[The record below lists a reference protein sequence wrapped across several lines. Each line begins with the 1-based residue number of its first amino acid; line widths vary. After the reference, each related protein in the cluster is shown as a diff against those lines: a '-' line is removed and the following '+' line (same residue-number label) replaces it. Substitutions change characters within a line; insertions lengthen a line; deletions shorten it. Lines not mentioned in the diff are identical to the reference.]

1 MKARLNGQW
10 HYQSIVRA
18 LKEYLLQ
25 KWHLN
30 FLFLLIS
37 IASTAQP
44 GVLKLTINDKQT
56 KEAIPFATAV
66 ILSGKTQVVT
76 GTSDFDGIIIIKPLE
91 PGKYNV
97 KVVYVGYQPKQINE
111 VVISSNKT
119 TYLAVVLE
127 NSGVQLD
134 EVVVTEY
141 AVPLIDPDT
150 KSGCTIT
157 RQEYHSMACKSIN
170 TVVATQAGVYS
181 RNSSNSVKTVTG
193 GVPAQYGNVSGGVM
207 ATEVISSNGLPGI
220 KAGVL
225 TAGEINDFKKWELWK
240 DVSKDALEQY
250 SGLWQMNLSER
261 YTVLVQNEQKKPLV
275 DASVTLY
282 SKDKEVLWRARTDN
296 TGKAELWAKIYG
308 DGEKASYCEV
318 ETEGLKVRQ
327 NDLKKFAQG
336 INFLQVSKAC
346 TIYMDLD
353 ILFMVDA
360 TASMDDEINYL
371 KAELQ
376 DIIGKIKAGNNE
388 LNLRTGS
395 LFYRCPGN
403 SYVTRRS
410 PFVNDIS
417 KTIDF
422 IKKQNS
428 GEGGVES
435 VEIAL
440 EEAVNEFDWR
450 ENATRLLFIVL
461 DEPPGNDKAVIE
473 KLHKTVSKAA
483 EKGIRIIPLVASG
496 GTDTYFTQ
504 KSMEYLMRAMALATN
519 GSYAFIT
526 DHSGVGDKHSKPS
539 TDAYDV
545 ELLNALILRII
556 KQYSKMESCDVVTTV
571 AQTGADTTLVI
582 IAHEV
587 LTKPK
592 HKKHKKEEISQ
603 DSLSA
608 KDSASAITS
617 VEAIKINTSFKFYPN
632 PTRGKVNIETE
643 GKIETLFLSDINGKV
658 LERYEAVKEK
668 LEIDISAYPVGTY
681 FLQYM
686 HAGKNKAGKIVLMGE

>member
-1 MKARLNGQW
+1 MKKRSISLA
-10 HYQSIVRA
+10 HYQVIVQA

-30 FLFLLIS
+30 FLFLLLS
-37 IASTAQP
+37 LTAAAQA
-44 GVLKLTINDKQT
+44 GVLKITVTDKQT
-56 KEAIPFATAV
+56 KEAIPFASAV
-66 ILSGKTQVVT
+66 LSSGKTLVAT
-76 GTSDFDGIIIIKPLE
+76 GTSDFDGNIILKPLE
-91 PGKYNV
+91 SGKYTVN
-97 KVVYVGYQPKQINE
+97 VVYVGYQPKQIND
-111 VVISSNKT
+111 VLISSDKT
-119 TYLAVVLE
+119 TYLSVALE

-134 EVVVTEY
+134 EIVVVEY
-141 AVPLIDPDT
+141 SIPLIDPDT

-157 RQEYHSMACKSIN
+157 RQEYQSMANKSIN
-170 TVVATQAGVYS
+170 SVVSTQAGAYVRGS
-181 RNSSNSVKTVTG
+181 RSNATTVVTG
-193 GVPAQYGNVSGGVM
+193 GVPAQYGN
-207 ATEVISSNGLPGI
+207 ASNGVIAKKVIQADDLPGV

-250 SGLWQMNLSER
+250 RGLWQMNLSER
-261 YTVLVQNEQKKPLV
+261 YTVLVQNEQKKPV
-275 DASVTLY
+275 ADARVTLY
-282 SKDKEVLWRARTDN
+282 SKDKEILWQARTDN
-296 TGKAELWAKIYG
+296 TGKAELWAKIYADNG
-308 DGEKASYCEV
+308 KASYCEV
-318 ETEGLKVRQ
+318 ETEGIKMRKD
-327 NDLKKFAQG
+327 DLKKFPQG
-336 INFLQVSKAC
+336 INFLQVNKPC
-346 TIYMDLD
+346 TVYNDLD
-353 ILFMVDA
+353 VLFMVDA

-376 DIIGKIKAGNNE
+376 DIIGKIKSGNNE

-403 SYVTRRS
+403 SYVTKRS
-410 PFVNDIS
+410 PFTSDLS
-417 KTIDF
+417 KTTDF
-422 IKKQNS
+422 IKEQNS

-450 ENATRLLFIVL
+450 ANATRLLFIVL

-473 KLHKTVSKAA
+473 KLHNAVSKAA

-556 KQYSKMESCDVVTTV
+556 KQYSKMEPCDAATIE
-571 AQTGADTTLVI
+571 QTGTDTISVI

-592 HKKHKKEEISQ
+592 HKKQKKEEIAV
-603 DSLSA
+603 DSLTV
-608 KDSASAITS
+608 KDSISMAANDRS
-617 VEAIKINTSFKFYPN
+617 IKINTSFKFYPN
-632 PTRGKVNIETE
+632 PTRGKIFIETE
-643 GKIETLFLSDINGKV
+643 GKIETLFLSDLNGKV
-658 LERYEAVKEK
+658 LERYLSIKEK

-686 HAGKNKAGKIVLMGE
+686 DAGKCKAGKVVLVGE